1 MLGKVISAAK
11 FVLIHNYFIT
21 SYPQRLYWFTMT
33 LKKIVIIVLCTLF
46 ANMAGMAWAAQGSH
60 SKTTTAPSSSEKN
73 VAVVPVAGSSQA
85 AALPDSASKDK
96 LVVPEPPQ
104 VAGTSF
110 ILTDFNSGKVLAE
123 KEADLRV
130 EPASLTKVMT
140 VYVIFNELR
149 NGHLKLDDLV
159 TISDNAWRT
168 EGSRMF
174 VDVNMQVKVEDLL
187 QGVIIQSGNDAS
199 VALAE
204 HVAGDEATFAS
215 MMNQHAARLG
225 MVNSH
230 FTNSMGL
237 PHPDHYSTARDLAT
251 LARAVIKEFPEYYRW
266 DSQKEFTY
274 NKITQPNRNL
284 LLWRDASVDGI
295 KTGHTEAAGYCMMA
309 SAKRNDMRLI
319 SVVMGTASAIK
330 RANESQSLLNFGF
343 RFYESHRLYSAQQA
357 LAEPKIWK
365 GDSNNL
371 PVGFTED
378 FYVTVPA
385 RRFNDLKAEISVEQK
400 IMAPITVGTTVGKVT
415 FTLSGEPYFEA
426 PLVAL
431 KDVGV
436 GSFFQRIYDE
446 ILMRVKRS

>member
-1 MLGKVISAAK
+1 
-11 FVLIHNYFIT
+11 
-21 SYPQRLYWFTMT
+21 MT

-46 ANMAGMAWAAQGSH
+46 ATMAGISWATQ
-60 SKTTTAPSSSEKN
+60 SSSAKISTTSSASEKITPKVPASGSN
-73 VAVVPVAGSSQA
+73 PVA
-85 AALPDSASKDK
+85 ALSDTVAKDK
-96 LVVPEPPQ
+96 LVAPEPPQ
-104 VAGTSF
+104 IEGTSF

-123 KEADLRV
+123 KSADMRV

-140 VYVIFNELR
+140 VYVIFNELSK
-149 NGHLKLDDLV
+149 GHLKLDDLV

-174 VDVNMQVKVEDLL
+174 VDVNKQVKVEDLL

-237 PHPDHYSTARDLAT
+237 PHPDHYSTARDLAI

-284 LLWRDASVDGI
+284 LLWRDPSVDGI

-357 LAEPKIWK
+357 LSEPKIWK
-365 GDSNNL
+365 GDIDTL
-371 PVGFTED
+371 PIGFAED
-378 FYVTVPA
+378 FYVTVPVH
-385 RRFNDLKAEISVEQK
+385 RFNDLKAEISVEQK
-400 IMAPITVGTTVGKVT
+400 IMAPIEAGTVVGKVT

-431 KDVGV
+431 KKVGV